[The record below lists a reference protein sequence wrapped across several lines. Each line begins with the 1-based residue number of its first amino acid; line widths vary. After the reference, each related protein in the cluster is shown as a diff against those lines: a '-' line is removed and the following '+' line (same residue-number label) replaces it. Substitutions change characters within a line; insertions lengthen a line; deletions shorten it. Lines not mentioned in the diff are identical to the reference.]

1 MIFYDTMAPKGAEF
15 MSMVIAVCGTNFCT
29 MAADS
34 RRVDMSDLSVLD
46 EGTRK
51 IFKLNPHVLLGVTG
65 SFSQDEQLLDTVAGV
80 ADIEHASGKI
90 VKNAIVAY
98 LKKRALT
105 IQRNYIVGCK
115 LKDGTFMLYEIVV
128 SPEAGKV
135 AVTERSPTKTQNF
148 AMSLAAPPQID
159 GADILSSA
167 QRGILTCKT
176 HTDLE
181 ICLRALV
188 RKAAT
193 MDNTVNDSVMIESI
207 F

>member
-1 MIFYDTMAPKGAEF
+1 

-65 SFSQDEQLLDTVAGV
+65 SFSQDEQLLDAVAGV

-98 LKKRALT
+98 LKKRGLT

-115 LKDGTFMLYEIVV
+115 LKDGTFMMYEIAVT
-128 SPEAGKV
+128 PGIGKV
-135 AVTERSPTKTQNF
+135 TVTERAPT
-148 AMSLAAPPQID
+148 ADGVPPP
-159 GADILSSA
+159 GHRL
-167 QRGILTCKT
+167 
-176 HTDLE
+176 
-181 ICLRALV
+181 CLPVL
-188 RKAAT
+188 
-193 MDNTVNDSVMIESI
+193 
-207 F
+207 

>member
-1 MIFYDTMAPKGAEF
+1 

-46 EGTRK
+46 EDTHK

-65 SFSQDEQLLDTVAGV
+65 FFSKDEQLLDAVAGV
-80 ADIEHASGKI
+80 TDIGHASGKI

-105 IQRNYIVGCK
+105 MQRNYIVGCK
-115 LKDGTFMLYEIVV
+115 LKDGTFMLYEIAAT
-128 SPEAGKV
+128 PEAGKV
-135 AVTERSPTKTQNF
+135 TVAERTPTKTQNF
-148 AMSLAAPPQID
+148 TISLAAPPQID
-159 GADILSSA
+159 GADIISSA
-167 QRGILTCKT
+167 QRGILACKT
-176 HTDLE
+176 HADLE
-181 ICLRALV
+181 VGLRALI

-193 MDNTVNDSVMIESI
+193 MDDTVNDSVMIESI

>member
-1 MIFYDTMAPKGAEF
+1 MIFCDTMAPKGAEF

-34 RRVDMSDLSVLD
+34 RRVDMSDLSVSD

-65 SFSQDEQLLDTVAGV
+65 LFSHGEQLLDAVAGV

-90 VKNAIVAY
+90 VKNAIVTY
-98 LKKRALT
+98 LKKRAM
-105 IQRNYIVGCK
+105 IMQRNYIVGCK
-115 LKDGTFMLYEIVV
+115 LKGGTFMLYEIVV
-128 SPEAGKV
+128 APETGKV
-135 AVTERSPTKTQNF
+135 TVTERAPTKTQNF
-148 AMSLAAPPQID
+148 AISLAVPPQIN
-159 GADILSSA
+159 GVDIIASA